1 MKELEVKNQNTF
13 LVRIAN
19 QLLKEQQDLDHLA
32 VQIALGK
39 AKVIDLF
46 EEAKAQM
53 KKRIQEFKKVL
64 PTDAQQNEAWV
75 KSLNEK
81 LSHLDG
87 LLDKGKA
94 KTKLLFLEQKKN
106 IIQALDKLKN
116 QIKKNPEIIKL
127 AGHLTAAMEKL
138 KLQMDLFEKKMG
150 SEKKRLTK
158 EFKAEMYDAGKK
170 INSIVANIKSRQHD
184 AGIKWE
190 HFNDEIKVSYAHLK
204 KAIKGL

>member
-1 MKELEVKNQNTF
+1 MKELEVKNQNAV
-13 LVRIAN
+13 LVRLAN

-64 PTDAQQNEAWV
+64 PTDSQQNETWV
-75 KSLNEK
+75 RSLNEK
-81 LSHLDG
+81 LDHLDG
-87 LLDKGKA
+87 LLEKGKA
-94 KTKLLFLEQKKN
+94 KTKVLFLEQKKN

-116 QIKKNPEIIKL
+116 QLKKNPEIIKL
-127 AGHLTAAMEKL
+127 AGHITAATEKL

-150 SEKKRLTK
+150 AEKKKLTK

-170 INSIVANIKSRQHD
+170 MNAVIAGIKARQHD
-184 AGIKWE
+184 SGVKLE
-190 HFNDEIKVSYAHLK
+190 HFNDEIKISYAHLK
-204 KAIKGL
+204 KAIKAL